1 MSDSN
6 PTPQVSDNIDFVVL
20 NLVSIILLDFIDAN
34 YESTLK
40 ITDTRNNHSAFA
52 LNCCAFSLRI
62 VLHKLPAL
70 IDVPSSYFIWPQLLM
85 FLFSWDNFGNAWQE
99 MC

>member
-1 MSDSN
+1 MIPDSN

-20 NLVSIILLDFIDAN
+20 NLVSIILLDFIDAL
-34 YESTLK
+34 E